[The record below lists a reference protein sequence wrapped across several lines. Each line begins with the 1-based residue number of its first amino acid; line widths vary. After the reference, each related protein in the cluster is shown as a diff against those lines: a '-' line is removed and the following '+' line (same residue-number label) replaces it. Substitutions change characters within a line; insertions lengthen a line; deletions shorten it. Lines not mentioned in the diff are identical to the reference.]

1 MKHIRKFNKLKIS
14 EDIEFGWDRFQDRH
28 KKIAEDEWGSDIED
42 SIREIFQE
50 FYDLIYERFTEIKFS
65 QNYRGDIGK
74 RIIIQ
79 FVYNNIFHK
88 IPLDEVS
95 NVMIKTWTEL
105 GQSIKKFQS
114 IHHCKLVD
122 IEIFSTKGLL
132 NYYKIKI
139 RTENGLSEKEYNS
152 MFHFVNDE
160 WKMSKKSYINHNT
173 KKVVRRVVLID
184 SRFKKHRKN
193 VGYFSPVL
201 IGC

>member
-1 MKHIRKFNKLKIS
+1 MKHIRKFNKLNIS
-14 EDIEFGWDRFQDRH
+14 EDIELGWDRFQDRH
-28 KKIAEDEWGSDIED
+28 KKIAEDKWGVDIQD

-122 IEIFSTKGLL
+122 IDTMDPSPQELYSINWKVKLVF
-132 NYYKIKI
+132 
-139 RTENGLSEKEYNS
+139 EKN
-152 MFHFVNDE
+152 
-160 WKMSKKSYINHNT
+160 I
-173 KKVVRRVVLID
+173 
-184 SRFKKHRKN
+184 
-193 VGYFSPVL
+193 
-201 IGC
+201 